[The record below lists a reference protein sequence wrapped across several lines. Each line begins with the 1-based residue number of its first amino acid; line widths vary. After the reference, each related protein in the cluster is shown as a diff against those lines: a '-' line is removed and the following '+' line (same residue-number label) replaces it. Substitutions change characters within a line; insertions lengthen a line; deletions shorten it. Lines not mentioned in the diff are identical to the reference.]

1 MTVEEPLFPGFAEA
15 RIPTGDAEI
24 FVRYG
29 GSGPAVMLLHGHP
42 RTSAT
47 WHRVAPLLVEQG
59 FTVICPD
66 LRGYGRSRGPRPV
79 PDHSAHSKRAVA
91 ADMVEVARRLGQER
105 FHLAGHDRGSYV
117 ALRLA
122 LDHPDRVDRLALMD
136 CIPITEHLRRA
147 DARFATSWWHWFFF
161 AQPDIPERVINADPD
176 AWYAAKADAETMAA
190 ANHAELRAAVHDP
203 EVVRAMLEDYRAGLT
218 VDREHEEADRSAGRR
233 IDAPTL
239 ILWSAHDDL
248 ESLHGD
254 PLEIWRGWAT
264 DVRGHRVDSRH
275 HMAEEA
281 APDVAASLGRFFS

>member
-1 MTVEEPLFPGFAEA
+1 
-15 RIPTGDAEI
+15 
-24 FVRYG
+24 
-29 GSGPAVMLLHGHP
+29 
-42 RTSAT
+42 
-47 WHRVAPLLVEQG
+47 
-59 FTVICPD
+59 
-66 LRGYGRSRGPRPV
+66 
-79 PDHSAHSKRAVA
+79 
-91 ADMVEVARRLGQER
+91 
-105 FHLAGHDRGSYV
+105 
-117 ALRLA
+117 
-122 LDHPDRVDRLALMD
+122 MD

-176 AWYAAKADAETMAA
+176 AWYAAKADAETMGA